1 VNGRVNVSITIR
13 HDRLIRRPPRLAPG
27 LCPHLAAA
35 EASALTA
42 GEHFTELAGQITK
55 ALEQL
60 SHLSRTGLGATTEA
74 LRSRLGSRILRT
86 AALRVSTL
94 LRTLKH
100 LEEHLQHLLDH
111 LQHLIGIDPLAAI
124 GRVPGNLFGALG
136 LVILVVKTVHP
147 VIGVECNA
155 TDLHLESPSLIPD
168 ELIE

>member
-1 VNGRVNVSITIR
+1 MCRSPSATTDSSGA
-13 HDRLIRRPPRLAPG
+13 RRGCSPG
-27 LCPHLAAA
+27 LCPHSAA

-60 SHLSRTGLGATTEA
+60 SHLSRTGLVTTTEA
-74 LRSRLGSRILRT
+74 LRSRLGSRVLRT

-124 GRVPGNLFGALG
+124 GLVPGKCLFEALG
-136 LVILVVKTVHP
+136 LVILVVQTVQP
-147 VIGVECNA
+147 GIGVECNA

-168 ELIE
+168 ELIESASG

>member
-1 VNGRVNVSITIR
+1 MCRSPSATTDSSGA
-13 HDRLIRRPPRLAPG
+13 RRGCSPG
-27 LCPHLAAA
+27 LCPHFAAA

-60 SHLSRTGLGATTEA
+60 
-74 LRSRLGSRILRT
+74 
-86 AALRVSTL
+86 
-94 LRTLKH
+94 
-100 LEEHLQHLLDH
+100 QHLLDH

-124 GRVPGNLFGALG
+124 GLVPGKCLFEALG
-136 LVILVVKTVHP
+136 LVILVVQTVQP
-147 VIGVECNA
+147 GIGVECNA